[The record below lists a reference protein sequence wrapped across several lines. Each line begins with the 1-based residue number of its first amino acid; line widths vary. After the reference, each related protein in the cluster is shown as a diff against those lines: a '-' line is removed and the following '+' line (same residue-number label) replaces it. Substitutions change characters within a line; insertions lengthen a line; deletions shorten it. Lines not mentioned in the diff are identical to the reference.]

1 MFSDLDWPLNAS
13 QGFPASAELLVTFIA
28 ILCYVC
34 VWVYECGVW
43 CVFRRSSMSFTAVLV
58 RPWCVCGCMSVWCG
72 VCSGEAAWASL
83 QYRWDPGVCCCWL
96 QVADIERRVDC
107 QWSRVCCMLMIQSLL
122 LSSLVSRLV
131 LVVAWASLTYTTTR
145 HSFHGQLL
153 GRPKQPVPEKKE
165 GKR

>member
-1 MFSDLDWPLNAS
+1 MFGDLDWPLNAS
-13 QGFPASAELLVTFIA
+13 QGFSASAELLVTFIA

-34 VWVYECGVW
+34 V
-43 CVFRRSSMSFTAVLV
+43 
-58 RPWCVCGCMSVWCG
+58 CGCMSVVCG
-72 VCSGEAAWASL
+72 VCSGKAAWASL

-107 QWSRVCCMLMIQSLL
+107 QWSRVCCMLMIQSML

-153 GRPKQPVPEKKE
+153 GRPKQPVPEKKKE
-165 GKR
+165 KGKGSGFI